1 MSTIQQLHEIPD
13 LAVEAWLTI
22 DHPHRDAHNT
32 GTKPTKAAA
41 QPAPT
46 NLHALTALQVPAG
59 LDPEPPPP
67 LVHRRGATEDEVL
80 AVIGDQDNTGPLL
93 ADLLMAVRVIV
104 EEFADTPRAGQLP
117 DWPDHTWSPVC
128 AWLRLCAPLWSSDAF
143 TEEWVGD
150 AVRKAHTGLRQ
161 LTRAPREVRLRC
173 SVPGCIDRAH
183 MQPGDQWLLCEA
195 GHQIDI
201 EAERWSFLEN
211 QDWTLAETRDACR
224 TWLGV
229 SVSMHTLNSWVRRGK
244 LRPVDDS
251 SPRRYRFREVRAL
264 IERRA
269 A

>member
-1 MSTIQQLHEIPD
+1 MSAIQQLHEIPD
-13 LAVEAWLTI
+13 LATEAWLTI

-32 GTKPTKAAA
+32 GAKPTKAAA

-46 NLHALTALQVPAG
+46 NLHALVALWAPTDQHIEDG
-59 LDPEPPPP
+59 DP
-67 LVHRRGATEDEVL
+67 
-80 AVIGDQDNTGPLL
+80 TGSLL
-93 ADLLMAVRVIV
+93 LELLTAVRVVV
-104 EEFADTPRAGQLP
+104 EEFADDRPQWADPLP
-117 DWPDHTWSPVC
+117 DWPDHTWTAVC

-161 LTRAPREVRLRC
+161 LTRAPREARLRC

-201 EAERWSFLEN
+201 EAERWTFLEN

-251 SPRRYRFREVRAL
+251 SPRRYRFREVRDLLQQRVA
-264 IERRA
+264 
-269 A
+269 